1 MNIQIG
7 EITTNELV
15 SFFGTKKQKERIKK
29 GKYLG
34 GREKTLLLKKAKTYC
49 DIEDLTQGKYLI
61 HKIYNIK
68 NEQYLKPLYKGLC
81 KYLTPLV
88 LIKLLED
95 QDENYKITLP
105 YLSWAK
111 KFEMVNENYPLLKQ
125 HQQAG
130 SEYLKIDK
138 YIMLEYFEKMDECI
152 KYYLEK
158 CLNTLGDKKGLD
170 LIEFEPITMVRKIF
184 FNNTFEN
191 NNANFDGDTNDEII
205 SDEDRKFVIDC
216 ENKAKEIADI
226 IDNQEKYYG
235 KKSYI
240 YKSELKKMLSERNIA
255 FTYSAYNIFCKNH
268 EEIKKIVEQFTSIIN
283 CEQENII
290 QVFNDTFIEYTN
302 NKAVSRQNREIEKF
316 NENNNENIIKKYR
329 LAETYVSDFQI
340 LSDLT
345 VRRDAK
351 KLKDEDGLNLNHVED
366 ILNEYY
372 NYNVNINIKKINSGK
387 D

>member
-1 MNIQIG
+1 MK
-7 EITTNELV
+7 ITTGKINNKQLVEL
-15 SFFGTKKQKERIKK
+15 FGTKKQKENFIKDK
-29 GKYLG
+29 KLNSGAK
-34 GREKTLLLKKAKTYC
+34 RNILKKAKKYC

-68 NEQYLKPLYKGLC
+68 NEQYLSSLHKGLC
-81 KYLTPLV
+81 KYLTPLI

-125 HQQAG
+125 HQRAG

-158 CLNTLGDKKGLD
+158 CLSTLGDKKGLD
-170 LIEFEPITMVRKIF
+170 LLEFEPITMVRKIF
-184 FNNTFEN
+184 FNNTLEN
-191 NNANFDGDTNDEII
+191 NNANFGGDTNDEII

-216 ENKAKEIADI
+216 ENKAKETAGI

-240 YKSELKKMLSERNIA
+240 YKNELKKLLSERNIA

-268 EEIKKIVEQFTSIIN
+268 EEIKKIIEQFTSIIN

-290 QVFNDTFIEYTN
+290 QAFNDTFIEYTN

>member
-1 MNIQIG
+1 
-7 EITTNELV
+7 
-15 SFFGTKKQKERIKK
+15 
-29 GKYLG
+29 
-34 GREKTLLLKKAKTYC
+34 
-49 DIEDLTQGKYLI
+49 
-61 HKIYNIK
+61 
-68 NEQYLKPLYKGLC
+68 LC

-158 CLNTLGDKKGLD
+158 CLSTLGDKKGLD

-205 SDEDRKFVIDC
+205 LDEDRKFVIDC